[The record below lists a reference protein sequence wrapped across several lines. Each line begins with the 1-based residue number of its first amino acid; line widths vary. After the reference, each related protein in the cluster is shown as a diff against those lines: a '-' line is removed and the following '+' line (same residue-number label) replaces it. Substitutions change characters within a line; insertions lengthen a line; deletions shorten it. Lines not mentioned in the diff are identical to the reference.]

1 MDQSGREI
9 YTGGISMKKITVW
22 RNLTVLLIVA
32 ALLTSTAN
40 IANADDK
47 ASVAMVTSV
56 KKELKVTHNGKDIKG
71 VVGMDLYE
79 GDILKTGPGCQAVMM
94 MGDGSEI
101 KLNEKTEITIKAY
114 NNSAKSIF
122 IKIGEIFGK
131 FLPQKTK
138 VMLETPKGVAGIEGT
153 EVTLKVDE
161 QDSEVNV
168 NEGTVKVGTTDIGKG
183 KAFKMG
189 GKKFMGAGS
198 TAPPQ
203 WAVELKDYFTEL
215 KDIGDGIGKIKLQ
228 EIARFTDTEFQESIK
243 NRGEADTKLR
253 ELKPPTEL
261 NTFHSQLIT
270 LNKDTMNCLETGR
283 KLKQNPRNPSMK
295 AELKKQIRT
304 IQSEYL
310 ALVKEIKSQSSAW
323 GEKKT
328 LFKSKYEEWLKNKK
342 NTP

>member
-1 MDQSGREI
+1 MLM
-9 YTGGISMKKITVW
+9 T
-22 RNLTVLLIVA
+22 
-32 ALLTSTAN
+32 
-40 IANADDK
+40 K

-101 KLNEKTEITIKAY
+101 KLNEKTEITIKSY

-183 KAFKMG
+183 KAFRMG
-189 GKKFMGAGS
+189 GKKVHGRRLHCSAPMGS
-198 TAPPQ
+198 RTERLFYR
-203 WAVELKDYFTEL
+203 VERYWRWNWKD
-215 KDIGDGIGKIKLQ
+215 
-228 EIARFTDTEFQESIK
+228 
-243 NRGEADTKLR
+243 
-253 ELKPPTEL
+253 
-261 NTFHSQLIT
+261 
-270 LNKDTMNCLETGR
+270 
-283 KLKQNPRNPSMK
+283 
-295 AELKKQIRT
+295 
-304 IQSEYL
+304 
-310 ALVKEIKSQSSAW
+310 
-323 GEKKT
+323 
-328 LFKSKYEEWLKNKK
+328 
-342 NTP
+342 